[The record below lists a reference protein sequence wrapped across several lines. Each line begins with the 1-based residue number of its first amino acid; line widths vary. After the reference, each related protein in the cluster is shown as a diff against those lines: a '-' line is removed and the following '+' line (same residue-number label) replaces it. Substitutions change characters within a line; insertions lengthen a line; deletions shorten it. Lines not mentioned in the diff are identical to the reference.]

1 MQAEQ
6 LKDLVVT
13 ALENIKA
20 QDISVIDVRDRTSVT
35 DYMVLASGTSNRHVR
50 SLAESVVEE
59 AKEHEEGKVRPAGTP
74 MWRLLIDPHIAC
86 CAGALVTANVSLAFL
101 EPTISKWMDA
111 TMNAEEW
118 QQGMIWLPAFFP
130 HVAGRNIL
138 Y

>member
-6 LKDLVVT
+6 LRDLVVT

-59 AKEHEEGKVRPAGTP
+59 AKEQGVRA
-74 MWRLLIDPHIAC
+74 
-86 CAGALVTANVSLAFL
+86 ANVEGDKASDWILVDLGDVVLHVMMPATREFYDL
-101 EPTISKWMDA
+101 ERFWRDA
-111 TMNAEEW
+111 PDLGA
-118 QQGMIWLPAFFP
+118 
-130 HVAGRNIL
+130 AGSE
-138 Y
+138 